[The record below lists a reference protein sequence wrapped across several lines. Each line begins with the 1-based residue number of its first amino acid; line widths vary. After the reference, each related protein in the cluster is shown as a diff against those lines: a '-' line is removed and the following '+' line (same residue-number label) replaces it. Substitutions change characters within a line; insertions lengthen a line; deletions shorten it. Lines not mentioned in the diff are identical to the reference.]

1 MLVLKGPAPNL
12 DPGLCGPGRKKKQDP
27 EPRIPKARTPNPN
40 LKIPKFQGFPKLDF
54 FLSKNAYFKGSGAK
68 FGPWAFWTPNPEEA
82 RPRTQNSKSQ
92 IPEPNPKNSK
102 NFKVFQNSIFSFQ
115 KMLVLKGP
123 APNLDP
129 GPSGPRT
136 QKKQDPEPRTPKPGT
151 PNPTLRI
158 PKFQVKAFQNSI
170 FSFQK
175 MLVLKGPAP
184 NLDPGPSGPWAF
196 WTPNPE
202 EARPR
207 TQNFKSQNPEP
218 NPKNSKFQGSPKR
231 KFFL

>member
-1 MLVLKGPAPNL
+1 ML
-12 DPGLCGPGRKKKQDP
+12 
-27 EPRIPKARTPNPN
+27 I
-40 LKIPKFQGFPKLDF
+40 
-54 FLSKNAYFKGSGAK
+54 
-68 FGPWAFWTPNPEEA
+68 
-82 RPRTQNSKSQ
+82 
-92 IPEPNPKNSK
+92 
-102 NFKVFQNSIFSFQ
+102 
-115 KMLVLKGP
+115 LKGP

-129 GPSGPRT
+129 GPSGPQT

-158 PKFQVKAFQNSI
+158 PKFQGSPKLDFFLSKNACF
-170 FSFQK
+170 
-175 MLVLKGPAP
+175 KGSGAK
-184 NLDPGPSGPWAF
+184 SGPWAF

-231 KFFL
+231 NFFL

>member
-12 DPGLCGPGRKKKQDP
+12 DPGPSGPRTQRSKKDP
-27 EPRIPKARTPNPN
+27 EPRTPKARSPNPT
-40 LKIPKFQGFPKLDF
+40 LRIPKFQGVPKLD
-54 FLSKNAYFKGSGAK
+54 
-68 FGPWAFWTPNPEEA
+68 
-82 RPRTQNSKSQ
+82 
-92 IPEPNPKNSK
+92 
-102 NFKVFQNSIFSFQ
+102 FSFQ

-129 GPSGPRT
+129 GPSGPQT

-158 PKFQVKAFQNSI
+158 PKFQGSPKLDFFLSKNACF
-170 FSFQK
+170 
-175 MLVLKGPAP
+175 KGSGAK
-184 NLDPGPSGPWAF
+184 SGPWAF

-231 KFFL
+231 KCFL

>member
-12 DPGLCGPGRKKKQDP
+12 DPGPSGPRTHKKQDP
-27 EPRIPKARTPNPN
+27 EPRTPKARTPNRN
-40 LKIPKFQGFPKLDF
+40 LKIPKFQGFPKFDF

-68 FGPWAFWTPNPEEA
+68 SGPWAFWTPNPEEA

-102 NFKVFQNSIFSFQ
+102 NFKAFQNSIFSFQ
-115 KMLVLKGP
+115 KMLILKGP
-123 APNLDP
+123 APNLDL

-136 QKKQDPEPRTPKPGT
+136 QKKQDPEPRTPKARS

-158 PKFQVKAFQNSI
+158 PKFQGVPKLDFFLSKNACF
-170 FSFQK
+170 
-175 MLVLKGPAP
+175 KGPGAK
-184 NLDPGPSGPWAF
+184 SGPWAF
-196 WTPNPE
+196 WTPNPQ

-207 TQNFKSQNPEP
+207 TQNSKSQNPEP
-218 NPKNSKFQGSPKR
+218 KSKNSKISRLSKIR
-231 KFFL
+231 FFPFKKCLF